1 MPDHTGLPQDH
12 AKSSPQKRW
21 AMGDPLKGDKGTVL
35 LTHFVPKSV
44 RRTVPLSPRFYYSVL
59 IASTR
64 RGKKPPGFSVAAMW
78 YNEAE
83 DWLSQARK

>member
-12 AKSSPQKRW
+12 AKSSPQERW
-21 AMGDPLKGDKGTVL
+21 AMGDPLKGDKGT
-35 LTHFVPKSV
+35 
-44 RRTVPLSPRFYYSVL
+44 VL

-83 DWLSQARK
+83 DWLKDGSDGSLESDAVKVPGTFK